1 MLLILPFMPRCQD
14 GGVYSARVF
23 TVIPIAAYYAVVSV
37 LAYVIYAID
46 KKAAIK
52 HRRRVSEKSLHLLVP
67 QMDVIIEV
75 LDARIPY
82 SSENPMVATLREGKP
97 VIKIL
102 NKADLADPKMTQTW
116 KDYFEQ
122 ENGVKAIAFGND
134 KAARSEEP
142 HV

>member
-1 MLLILPFMPRCQD
+1 MAIQWFPGHMNK
-14 GGVYSARVF
+14 ARNE
-23 TVIPIAAYYAVVSV
+23 
-37 LAYVIYAID
+37 
-46 KKAAIK
+46 IK
-52 HRRRVSEKSLHLLVP
+52 EIMP

-102 NKADLADPKMTQTW
+102 NKADLADPKMTQIW

-122 ENGVKAIAFGND
+122 ENGVKAISFGHD
-134 KAARSEEP
+134 KAAEVQSYK
-142 HV
+142 

>member
-1 MLLILPFMPRCQD
+1 MSRAGIQWFPGHMNK
-14 GGVYSARVF
+14 ARNE
-23 TVIPIAAYYAVVSV
+23 
-37 LAYVIYAID
+37 
-46 KKAAIK
+46 IK
-52 HRRRVSEKSLHLLVP
+52 EIMP

-102 NKADLADPKMTQTW
+102 NKADLADPKMTQMW

-134 KAARSEEP
+134 KAAEVHRINELCKKLVHTQSRC
-142 HV
+142 